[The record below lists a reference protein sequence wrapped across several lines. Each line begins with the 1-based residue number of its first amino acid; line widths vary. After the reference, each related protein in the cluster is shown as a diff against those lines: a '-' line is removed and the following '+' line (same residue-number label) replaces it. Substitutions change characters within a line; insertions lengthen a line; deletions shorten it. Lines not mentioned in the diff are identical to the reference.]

1 MELRQLQF
9 FVAVAER
16 LNFSRAAEA
25 LYISQPSLSY
35 QIAELERELGVELFM
50 RDRRRVALSPAG
62 ALLLEPSREL
72 LAVSERIRNIAGEIA
87 RNGAGP
93 DAGSGRL
100 RVGFDSTEDHFECI
114 GITDALARFS
124 SLFPGVDLDC
134 RQQDFDLC
142 TRGLLDGELDVAFL
156 TLRHQ

>member
-62 ALLLEPSREL
+62 AF
-72 LAVSERIRNIAGEIA
+72 AA
-87 RNGAGP
+87 
-93 DAGSGRL
+93 
-100 RVGFDSTEDHFECI
+100 
-114 GITDALARFS
+114 
-124 SLFPGVDLDC
+124 
-134 RQQDFDLC
+134 
-142 TRGLLDGELDVAFL
+142 
-156 TLRHQ
+156 

>member
-50 RDRRRVALSPAG
+50 RDRR
-62 ALLLEPSREL
+62 
-72 LAVSERIRNIAGEIA
+72 
-87 RNGAGP
+87 
-93 DAGSGRL
+93 
-100 RVGFDSTEDHFECI
+100 H
-114 GITDALARFS
+114 
-124 SLFPGVDLDC
+124 
-134 RQQDFDLC
+134 
-142 TRGLLDGELDVAFL
+142 AFL
-156 TLRHQ
+156 